1 MVSPLLVS
9 FLGAVQASLSVLLTI
24 GCGVIAAQFGLVT
37 TEAAEEISHLCV
49 NVLLP
54 CLLITK
60 LGSELHLDTAVN
72 YVPII
77 IWAIIFTVTS
87 IAIGKAAVAFFR
99 LPKWALPAIAFN
111 NTESLPL
118 LLLQSLE
125 TTGVLASLVGAGQA
139 SDGIERARTYFLAC
153 SVVNNTITF
162 SQGAKWITG
171 EQHEQDDSADP
182 ESQQVRPNGQDNDSP
197 NDSEN
202 ADGSDDP
209 NERTSLLPRKVV
221 SWERRMENR
230 LTSQFRSHFQASPKP
245 VQKTLTAIGTFLN
258 PPFIGA
264 VIGMII
270 GLTPSLHRIF
280 FNDMEEGGYFSAV
293 RMSSNPCQ
301 DQLFASLTSPWLTSS
316 LKNVGELFVSL
327 QVVVVG
333 VKLSLSL
340 RRMKEGEEAG
350 TLPLGTVLSI
360 TSVRFILWPA
370 ISIPL
375 IWALAAYTDILPNDP
390 MLWWALMMMPIGPTA
405 MKVLALADISGAD
418 QKIRMSVAKFLTVS
432 VTNISRSLYG
442 VEAQANHL
450 SFAVVGALEAAKAA
464 KE

>member
-1 MVSPLLVS
+1 MVSPLLIS
-9 FLGAVQASLSVLLTI
+9 FLGAIQASLSVLLTI

-37 TEAAEEISHLCV
+37 TDAAEEVSHLCV

-60 LGSELHLDTAVN
+60 LGSELHLDTIVN
-72 YVPII
+72 YVLII
-77 IWAIIFTVTS
+77 IWAVIFTISS

-118 LLLQSLE
+118 L
-125 TTGVLASLVGAGQA
+125 
-139 SDGIERARTYFLAC
+139 
-153 SVVNNTITF
+153 
-162 SQGAKWITG
+162 
-171 EQHEQDDSADP
+171 QDNSTDP
-182 ESQQVRPNGQDNDSP
+182 EGQRVQENGQDCHSP
-197 NDSEN
+197 VDSEN
-202 ADGSDDP
+202 GDDSDDP

-221 SWERRMENR
+221 SWERRVKNK
-230 LTSQFRSHFQASPKP
+230 LTSRFRSHFQASPKP
-245 VQKTLTAIGTFLN
+245 VQKILAAIGTFAN

-264 VIGMII
+264 TIGIII
-270 GLTPSLHRIF
+270 GLTPPLHRIF
-280 FNDMEEGGYFSAV
+280 FNDMDEGGYFNA
-293 RMSSNPCQ
+293 
-301 DQLFASLTSPWLTSS
+301 WLTSS

-327 QVVVVG
+327 QVIVVG

-350 TLPLGTVLSI
+350 TLSLGTVLSV
-360 TSVRFILWPA
+360 TFVRFILWPA

-418 QKIRMSVAKFLTVS
+418 QKIRMSIAKFLTLS
-432 VTNISRSLYG
+432 YIITPII
-442 VEAQANHL
+442 

>member
-9 FLGAVQASLSVLLTI
+9 FLGAIQASLLVLLTI
-24 GCGVIAAQFGLVT
+24 SYGVIAAQFGLVT
-37 TEAAEEISHLCV
+37 TDAAREVSHLCV
-49 NVLLP
+49 TVLLP

-60 LGSELHLDTAVN
+60 LGSQLHLDTVVN

-77 IWAIIFTVTS
+77 IWAIIFTVSS

-125 TTGVLASLVGAGQA
+125 TTGVLATLVGAGQA

-153 SVVNNTITF
+153 SVINNTITF

-171 EQHEQDDSADP
+171 DQHKQNDSTDP
-182 ESQQVRPNGQDNDSP
+182 EGQRVQENGQGYHSP
-197 NDSEN
+197 VDFEN
-202 ADGSDDP
+202 GDDANDP
-209 NERTSLLPRKVV
+209 NERTSLLPKRVV
-221 SWERRMENR
+221 SWERRVRNKLALR
-230 LTSQFRSHFQASPKP
+230 FRSHFRASPKP
-245 VQKTLTAIGTFLN
+245 VQKTLAAIGTFAN

-264 VIGMII
+264 TIGIII
-270 GLTPSLHRIF
+270 GLTPPLHRLF
-280 FNDMEEGGYFSAV
+280 FNDMDEGGYFNAV
-293 RMSSNPCQ
+293 RMNTA
-301 DQLFASLTSPWLTSS
+301 DLD
-316 LKNVGELFVSL
+316 GELFVSL
-327 QVVVVG
+327 QVIVVG
-333 VKLSLSL
+333 VELSLSL

-360 TSVRFILWPA
+360 TFVRFILWPA

-375 IWALAAYTDILPNDP
+375 IWVLAAYTGILPNDP
-390 MLWWALMMMPIGPTA
+390 MLWWTLMMMPIGPTA

-418 QKIRMSVAKFLTVS
+418 QKIRMSIAKFLTLSYIITPIV
-432 VTNISRSLYG
+432 
-442 VEAQANHL
+442 

>member
-87 IAIGKAAVAFFR
+87 IAIGKAAVAVFR

-171 EQHEQDDSADP
+171 EQHEQDDTADP
-182 ESQQVRPNGQDNDSP
+182 ESQQVRANGQDNDSP

-230 LTSQFRSHFQASPKP
+230 ITSQFRSYFQASPKP

-280 FNDMEEGGYFSAV
+280 FNDMEEGGYFNA
-293 RMSSNPCQ
+293 
-301 DQLFASLTSPWLTSS
+301 WLTSS

-340 RRMKEGEEAG
+340 RKMKEGEEAG

-418 QKIRMSVAKFLTVS
+418 QKIRMSVAKFLTLSYIITPIV
-432 VTNISRSLYG
+432 
-442 VEAQANHL
+442 

-464 KE
+464 KG